1 MNKIILALLAGT
13 AIMALVGCKTTDSG
27 SSSGGSSGGGSGE
40 QGGGDTPSGSDGNYT
55 VGGTTVQIE
64 NNSITNV
71 ADTAGDYSESDDG
84 DTVSVAFTS
93 GPYAG
98 QSVTFSDDN
107 DTSTLDGKEA
117 TLEAFLGA
125 DDDTSS
131 GALYITVGG
140 DEDLDGAYIGLY
152 SGDAVSDMP
161 QEGTGTYQGSYFG
174 SATNA
179 SADGLISGSTT
190 IDVNFQDGSVSG
202 DFTDLTIYE
211 DDVAAGSFADIGF
224 SGSLDKNSGAY
235 TADSVTI
242 GGAAADSGSVVKG
255 SLYGSGADSTAGSAT
270 VVDDMDSPSA
280 ATTGVFQ
287 ADLAN

>member
-13 AIMALVGCKTTDSG
+13 AMMALVGCKTTDNG
-27 SSSGGSSGGGSGE
+27 SSSGGTSGGGE
-40 QGGGDTPSGSDGNYT
+40 QGGGDTPSGDDGNYT

-64 NNSITNV
+64 NGSITSV
-71 ADTAGDYSESDDG
+71 ADTGGDYTESDDG
-84 DTVSVAFTS
+84 DTITVAFTS

-98 QSVTFSDDN
+98 QSVTFSDGN
-107 DTSTLDGKEA
+107 DTTTLDGEDA

-131 GALYITVGG
+131 GALYITVGS
-140 DEDLDGAYIGLY
+140 DEDIDGSFIGLY

-161 QEGTGTYQGSYFG
+161 QEGTGTYQGDYFG

-179 SADGLISGSTT
+179 SATGLVSGSTT
-190 IDVNFQDGSVSG
+190 IDVNFQDGTVSG

-224 SGSLDKNSGAY
+224 SGALDKNSGAY

-242 GGAAADSGSVVKG
+242 GGAAADAGSVVKG

-270 VVDDMDSPSA
+270 VFDDMDSPSA